1 MYMGV
6 ESLDPNCISLQLSK
20 SIVVL
25 GTSTEKI
32 RSGYQGSVEPESYPA
47 SPTVKA
53 ALTLST

>member
-32 RSGYQGSVEPESYPA
+32 RSGYGSVEPESYPA